1 MLPFDFS
8 SFFFSLFLYFNK
20 NFTVVRIGYVT
31 RRRMMSFQIWPAN
44 QGCSPLLRTVA
55 NSCNAFKHSELISI
69 RLGFILIKYIY
80 TYTAH
85 FLTIALEICTQE
97 KKNDDHIIDDG
108 TGEQNKIFLV

>member
-1 MLPFDFS
+1 ML
-8 SFFFSLFLYFNK
+8 SFFFLFFNK
-20 NFTVVRIGYVT
+20 NFTVVRIGYVR

-80 TYTAH
+80 TRPT
-85 FLTIALEICTQE
+85 FLQFRLRYACKK
-97 KKNDDHIIDDG
+97 KKNNDHVIDDG
-108 TGEQNKIFLV
+108 TGD